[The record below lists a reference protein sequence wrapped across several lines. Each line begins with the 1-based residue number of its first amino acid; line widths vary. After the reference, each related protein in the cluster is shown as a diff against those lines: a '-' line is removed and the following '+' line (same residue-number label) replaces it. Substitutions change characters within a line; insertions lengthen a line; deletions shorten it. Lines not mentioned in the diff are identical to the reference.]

1 MSQRRK
7 VGVVAD
13 DVTGANDIGIMF
25 VRGGYTAS
33 VYTLRGDTVDLPER
47 VRSLDVIILDTD
59 SRFDPPEIAAA
70 KVRAATRL
78 LMQIPCDLYMKKT
91 CSVFRGNIGAEFDA
105 MQDELAVDCSMV
117 VLGFPRNGRQTIEGI
132 HYVHGVR
139 LDQSPFRNDPI
150 HPMHESS
157 LLKILACQSRRPAA
171 GVHADWLDKPLDEL
185 AHHIE
190 DLRRQNRYLIFDV
203 RNQDDL
209 RRLSSVLADERCI
222 CGSSAIGETLP
233 EAWQVSAAQTRPHCK
248 IDAADT
254 SAAHIPPHFKIDAA
268 DTSVSDTPQEPCS
281 SAAAESPA
289 APGRIIDPTGVLVMA
304 GSLTSQTLAQVD
316 WLRQQGV
323 PAFELDSRRLILE
336 QAAVDEIDRVVGQS
350 VPLLARGQDVLIY
363 AAQSADLVD
372 ATRAAGRIQGLTRE
386 QTGKRVSA
394 ALFHTAEA
402 IIRQTGLRKIV
413 IAGGDTSA
421 AVMDGLGIRE
431 MQILHEIEAGVPTMY
446 GYRKNEP
453 YLLVLKSG
461 SFGSP
466 AFLDKAVQR
475 LRELVRDRTSAGM
488 GQQAA
493 QTFADEQ
500 PQAAQISSD
509 VQPTEAAR
517 ISSDAQPTEAAD
529 LTEARLLLCQI
540 SKLLFD
546 RHLAAG
552 TDGNISMRL
561 DAQTMLITPSG
572 ICKGMLKPNQLL
584 VETFDRQI
592 VSGSLKSSK
601 EDKVHIRIYRERPD
615 VGAIVHTHPPAS
627 TAFAIC
633 GETIPADLAIE
644 LPMLIG
650 PVALAPYAQPGTDEV
665 PDSLDSLIAAHDAI
679 LLQNHGL
686 ICMGQD
692 LVAAF
697 NKMDALEN
705 AALSMIYARAAG
717 QPQVI
722 PAQSMAAIRQSRK

>member
-1 MSQRRK
+1 MSRRRK

-13 DVTGANDIGIMF
+13 DITGANDIGVMF

-70 KVRAATRL
+70 KVRAATRM

-117 VLGFPRNGRQTIEGI
+117 VLGFPRNGRQTIDGI

-157 LLKILACQSRRPAA
+157 LLKILAEQSQRPAV

-185 AHHIE
+185 ARHIG
-190 DLRRQNRYLIFDV
+190 DLRQKNRYLIFDV
-203 RNQDDL
+203 RDQDDL
-209 RRLSSVLADERCI
+209 RHLSSALADERCI

-233 EAWQVSAAQTRPHCK
+233 DAWQVSAAH
-248 IDAADT
+248 
-254 SAAHIPPHFKIDAA
+254 SPPHFKIDAA
-268 DTSVSDTPQEPCS
+268 DTSASHSPPHFRIDAADTSAADTPHEPCS

-289 APGRIIDPTGVLVMA
+289 APGRINDPTGVLVMA

-316 WLRQQGV
+316 WLRQQGT

-336 QAAVDEIDRVVGQS
+336 QAAVGEIDRVVSQA
-350 VPLLARGQDVLIY
+350 VPLLACGQDVLIY
-363 AAQSADLVD
+363 AAQAADLVD

-394 ALFHTAEA
+394 ALFKTAEA

-421 AVMDGLGIRE
+421 AVMDGLDIRE
-431 MQILHEIEAGVPTMY
+431 MQILNEIEAGVPTMV

-466 AFLDKAVQR
+466 AFLGKAAQS
-475 LRELVRDRTSAGM
+475 LRDLVFDGAITDM
-488 GQQAA
+488 ETQTA
-493 QTFADEQ
+493 QTFADTQ
-500 PQAAQISSD
+500 PQTAQ
-509 VQPTEAAR
+509 
-517 ISSDAQPTEAAD
+517 ISSDAQPQEATD
-529 LTEARLLLCQI
+529 LTEARLELCQI

-572 ICKGMLKPNQLL
+572 ICKGMLKPDQLL

-592 VSGSLKSSK
+592 ISGSLKSSK

-615 VGAIVHTHPPAS
+615 VGAIIHTHPPAS

-665 PDSLDSLIAAHDAI
+665 PDSLDGLIAAHDAI

-717 QPQVI
+717 QPQII

>member
-1 MSQRRK
+1 
-7 VGVVAD
+7 
-13 DVTGANDIGIMF
+13 
-25 VRGGYTAS
+25 
-33 VYTLRGDTVDLPER
+33 
-47 VRSLDVIILDTD
+47 
-59 SRFDPPEIAAA
+59 
-70 KVRAATRL
+70 
-78 LMQIPCDLYMKKT
+78 
-91 CSVFRGNIGAEFDA
+91 
-105 MQDELAVDCSMV
+105 
-117 VLGFPRNGRQTIEGI
+117 
-132 HYVHGVR
+132 
-139 LDQSPFRNDPI
+139 
-150 HPMHESS
+150 
-157 LLKILACQSRRPAA
+157 
-171 GVHADWLDKPLDEL
+171 
-185 AHHIE
+185 
-190 DLRRQNRYLIFDV
+190 
-203 RNQDDL
+203 
-209 RRLSSVLADERCI
+209 
-222 CGSSAIGETLP
+222 
-233 EAWQVSAAQTRPHCK
+233 
-248 IDAADT
+248 
-254 SAAHIPPHFKIDAA
+254 
-268 DTSVSDTPQEPCS
+268 
-281 SAAAESPA
+281 
-289 APGRIIDPTGVLVMA
+289 MA

-316 WLRQQGV
+316 WLRQQGT

-336 QAAVDEIDRVVGQS
+336 QAAVGEIDRVVSQA
-350 VPLLARGQDVLIY
+350 VPLLAYGQDVLIY
-363 AAQSADLVD
+363 AAQAADLVD

-394 ALFHTAEA
+394 ALFKTAEA

-421 AVMDGLGIRE
+421 AVMDGLDIRE
-431 MQILHEIEAGVPTMY
+431 MQILNEIEAGVPTMV

-466 AFLDKAVQR
+466 AFLGKAAQS
-475 LRELVRDRTSAGM
+475 LRDLVFDGAITDMETQTAQTFAEAQPPETQVSLNT
-488 GQQAA
+488 QPQAA
-493 QTFADEQ
+493 QTFAEAQ
-500 PQAAQISSD
+500 PQTAQ
-509 VQPTEAAR
+509 
-517 ISSDAQPTEAAD
+517 ISSDAQPQEATD
-529 LTEARLLLCQI
+529 LTEARLELCQI

-572 ICKGMLKPNQLL
+572 ICKGMLKPDQLL

-592 VSGSLKSSK
+592 ISGSLKSSK

-615 VGAIVHTHPPAS
+615 VGAIIHTHPPAS

-665 PDSLDSLIAAHDAI
+665 PDSLDGLIAAHDAI

-717 QPQVI
+717 QPQII